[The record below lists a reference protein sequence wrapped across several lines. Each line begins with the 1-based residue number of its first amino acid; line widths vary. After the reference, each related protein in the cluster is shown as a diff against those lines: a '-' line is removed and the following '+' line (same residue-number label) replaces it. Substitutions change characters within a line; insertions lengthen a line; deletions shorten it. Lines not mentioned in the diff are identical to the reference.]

1 MLQRS
6 PSFCKLLVA
15 FLSTTSMKLRFSE
28 DDVAWCLSE
37 TLDDD
42 SLETFMILGPG
53 TRFTREYD
61 AWKRKRREIAQR
73 FKSILSQRQTDLHV
87 ILERDSED
95 TKAKIRAAVVGEVL
109 KAFP

>member
-1 MLQRS
+1 
-6 PSFCKLLVA
+6 
-15 FLSTTSMKLRFSE
+15 MKSRFSE

-42 SLETFMILGPG
+42 SLETFMMLGPG
-53 TRFTREYD
+53 TRFKSECK
-61 AWKRKRREIAQR
+61 AWTRKRREIAKR
-73 FKSILSQRQTDLHV
+73 FKRILSQRQTDRHV

-95 TKAKIRAAVVGEVL
+95 TQAKLRAAIVGEVL